1 MTGCYAQVNPAEV
14 ADVPGVDY
22 VVGLNRLDDLLQFV
36 ALPKDRDVRI
46 AVSDVKRQR
55 GVPVLGTR
63 TLPGHTRAFLKIQ
76 EGCNYSC
83 TYCIIPTAR
92 GLSRSVTPREVLE
105 QVRMLADAGYREI
118 VLTGIHLG
126 SYGQDLTPKIDL
138 TALLEMIAQ
147 SRLIP
152 RVRLSSLDPREVP
165 DRLIDLMAN
174 SHVICPHLHVCA
186 QAGDDEILKRMR
198 RNYDGAYYR
207 ELLMKVRERLPDAAL
222 GSDIIVGFP
231 GETDGAFD
239 RSLEFFAALPL
250 TYFHVFHILLGVGR
264 LRLHCRIMWVVKL
277 RRRVPVECAN
287 WARSR
292 RETFVRF
299 RGRKL
304 SVLIEEKIDR
314 ATGLR
319 RGFSRNYLPVLV
331 LRVELWLIV
340 KSRLKSRALK
350 GDGCGGLHWRL
361 PRPVSN
367 IMARSH
373 PTQANLKKES
383 QQAQLEKEL
392 GYSFSDA
399 SLLVRA
405 LTHVSYDHEKS
416 AGHNEVLEF
425 LGDAVLDLAISDLL
439 IRSFPEKSEGDLS
452 RMRAALVNSTV
463 LPEKAALLNLGPLLR
478 LGKGEERS
486 GGGTNPP
493 SWPVPSKRCSAQFT
507 AKWLRSRPS
516 SCGTALYCRCQRE
529 RPRAAR
535 LQNPVARDQPDAIS
549 RPTQLSSGFRE
560 RSRP

>member
-1 MTGCYAQVNPAEV
+1 MRIAITTLGCKINQYDSAVIQSRLEENHSFVPFEEPADCYIINTCTVTDRADWEARQLVRRAKRLSPGAKVLVTGCYAQVNPAEV

-46 AVSDVKRQR
+46 AVSDAKRQR

-126 SYGQDLTPKIDL
+126 GYGQDLIPKVDL
-138 TALLEMIAQ
+138 TALLEMISQ

-165 DRLIDLMAN
+165 DRLVDLMA
-174 SHVICPHLHVCA
+174 SSDVICPHLHVCA

-239 RSLEFFAALPL
+239 RSLELFAALPL
-250 TYFHVFHILLGVGR
+250 TYFHVF
-264 LRLHCRIMWVVKL
+264 
-277 RRRVPVECAN
+277 PYS
-287 WARSR
+287 SR
-292 RETFVRF
+292 RGTVAASLPDHVGSEVKKTRARRMRELGAIKKRDFCLRF
-299 RGRKL
+299 RGQKL

-331 LRVELWLIV
+331 PAGGTLVNREIEVEVEGFEGGWLRGTPLET
-340 KSRLKSRALK
+340 A
-350 GDGCGGLHWRL
+350 
-361 PRPVSN
+361 
-367 IMARSH
+367 
-373 PTQANLKKES
+373 PTRVQYHGAF
-383 QQAQLEKEL
+383 A
-392 GYSFSDA
+392 SDA
-399 SLLVRA
+399 
-405 LTHVSYDHEKS
+405 
-416 AGHNEVLEF
+416 G
-425 LGDAVLDLAISDLL
+425 
-439 IRSFPEKSEGDLS
+439 
-452 RMRAALVNSTV
+452 
-463 LPEKAALLNLGPLLR
+463 
-478 LGKGEERS
+478 
-486 GGGTNPP
+486 
-493 SWPVPSKRCSAQFT
+493 
-507 AKWLRSRPS
+507 
-516 SCGTALYCRCQRE
+516 
-529 RPRAAR
+529 
-535 LQNPVARDQPDAIS
+535 
-549 RPTQLSSGFRE
+549 
-560 RSRP
+560 

>member
-1 MTGCYAQVNPAEV
+1 MKIAITTLGCKINQYDSAVIQSRLEENHSFVPFEEPADCYIINTCTVTDRADWEARQLVRRAKRLSPGAKVLVTGCYAQVNPAEV

-46 AVSDVKRQR
+46 AVSDAKRQR
-55 GVPVLGTR
+55 GVSVLGTR

-126 SYGQDLTPKIDL
+126 GYGQDLIPKVDL

-165 DRLIDLMAN
+165 DRLVDLMA
-174 SHVICPHLHVCA
+174 SSDVICPHLHVCA

-250 TYFHVFHILLGVGR
+250 TYFHVF
-264 LRLHCRIMWVVKL
+264 
-277 RRRVPVECAN
+277 PYS
-287 WARSR
+287 SR
-292 RETFVRF
+292 RGTVAASLPDHVGSEVKKTRARRMRELGAMKKRDFCVRF
-299 RGRKL
+299 RGQKL

-331 LRVELWLIV
+331 PAGGTLVNREIEVEVEGFEGGWLRGTPLET
-340 KSRLKSRALK
+340 A
-350 GDGCGGLHWRL
+350 
-361 PRPVSN
+361 P
-367 IMARSH
+367 
-373 PTQANLKKES
+373 
-383 QQAQLEKEL
+383 AQCH
-392 GYSFSDA
+392 GAFASDA
-399 SLLVRA
+399 
-405 LTHVSYDHEKS
+405 
-416 AGHNEVLEF
+416 G
-425 LGDAVLDLAISDLL
+425 
-439 IRSFPEKSEGDLS
+439 
-452 RMRAALVNSTV
+452 
-463 LPEKAALLNLGPLLR
+463 
-478 LGKGEERS
+478 
-486 GGGTNPP
+486 
-493 SWPVPSKRCSAQFT
+493 
-507 AKWLRSRPS
+507 
-516 SCGTALYCRCQRE
+516 
-529 RPRAAR
+529 
-535 LQNPVARDQPDAIS
+535 
-549 RPTQLSSGFRE
+549 
-560 RSRP
+560 